1 MKLMKINTFFIAAL
15 ALTVGCGGANYPD
28 GDSITSSYS
37 PDGIP
42 FVVSDTT
49 WRADM
54 QGNHRA
60 VVNVSAEEDAVVA
73 VLPWR
78 RADPRFDQK
87 KVLVVSAV
95 TGKEVKDVYIK
106 TMTDELG
113 EVVFRPESGVGEY
126 LLYYMPYKY
135 LKGWNDA
142 RYGKP
147 WNHYLPAEYHSD
159 ESWLAEV
166 MAGVDNITPCEVV
179 RFESRSDFDFLTSM
193 GTIATDEETA
203 AIRASNTQNP
213 AIFIEDRAF
222 PIRLKEEIPVRW
234 VTDGVHDNFKG
245 GAMRN
250 EYYTWQVAV
259 WAHLGKVDNVK
270 LSFSDFTN
278 GSSIISSS
286 EVTCFNQEGTNW
298 DGSHLDFTVNVEK
311 DKIQALWCGV
321 QIPEDAKSGV
331 YSGTVTITG
340 DNIEAR
346 SVNVSIDVANEVLAD
361 KGDGDL
367 WRHARLRWLNSQ
379 IGVDSLPVTPYDAM
393 ALEGAT
399 ITASGKTVKLAANGL
414 IESAVINDKE
424 VFSAPVSFEVVT
436 SKGTVSFDGGSLSAA
451 KVSDGLV
458 EWTSTEKKSGLEFTT
473 TASME
478 YDGYIKYDIHVKSD
492 GKIDVKDIKLVNS
505 FSSYASKYFMGVG
518 YKGGLRPAK
527 NTFNWDGPY
536 DSFWMGNELVGA
548 HIEYRGG
555 TYHGPLIQDYKPA
568 PTPQWSND
576 GKGKVEEYSAA
587 AGTSKVVASTGAN
600 TIDSKGLN
608 FEFDVLLTP
617 VKPLDPEKQFTQR
630 YFHNLPVRFEK
641 AAEEGANIC
650 NIHHARNLNPVINYP
665 FIVRDSLIDFIK
677 EHHEKDRKVKLYYT
691 IRELSNY
698 CKEIYAFSSLANE
711 IYQPGPGYG
720 TPWHTEHLIDG
731 YKAAWYTE
739 LPGETADAAL
749 VTSGFSRYINY
760 YLEGLRWMFENYEI
774 DGIYMDD
781 VSFDRTVMKR
791 MRKIMEEYRP
801 GSLIDLHS
809 NTGYSIGPMN
819 QYTDFFPYVDRLWF
833 GESFQY
839 NAMTPDEWFVTFSGV
854 PFGQMS
860 EMLQGGGNRFL
871 GMVYGATGR
880 HSYSQ
885 FNPAPMWALWD
896 SFGIKDAEVVGYWS
910 ETPAVASSN
919 PSILATS
926 YVKDGKTLI
935 AIGNFSDKDCES
947 KITIDYKALGL
958 DEKSVTVVA
967 PEIKDF
973 QGASELN
980 TNPTVKI
987 KAKEGIILQVS
998 QK

>member
-1 MKLMKINTFFIAAL
+1 MKFNSLIAATL
-15 ALTVGCGGANYPD
+15 LLITGCGTSYPD
-28 GDSITSSYS
+28 GDSINKSFA

-42 FVVSDTT
+42 FTVVDTA

-60 VVNVSAEEDAVVA
+60 IVKVSSTEEAVVA
-73 VLPWR
+73 ALPWR

-87 KVLVVSAV
+87 KVLVVSAA
-95 TGKEVKDVYIK
+95 TGQEVKDVYIK
-106 TMTDELG
+106 SMSDELG
-113 EVVFRPESGVGEY
+113 EIVFKPESGSGEY
-126 LLYYMPYKY
+126 YLYYMPYKY

-142 RYGKP
+142 RYGEP
-147 WNHYLPAEYHSD
+147 WNHYLPAEYEAD
-159 ESWLAEV
+159 QEWLENV
-166 MAGVDNITPCEVV
+166 KKDIDNIPECKVE
-179 RFESRSDFDFLTSM
+179 RFESRSEFDFLTSM
-193 GTIATDEETA
+193 GTIATDKEVEKM
-203 AIRASNTQNP
+203 RNKFTQNP

-222 PIRLKEEIPVRW
+222 PIRLREEIPVRW
-234 VTDGVHDNFKG
+234 VNDGVNDNFKG

-259 WAHLGKVDNVK
+259 WALLGDVENVK
-270 LSFSDFTN
+270 LKFSDLKN
-278 GSSIISSS
+278 GNETISSS
-286 EVTCFNQEGTNW
+286 EITCFNQEGTNW
-298 DGSHLDFTVNVEK
+298 DGKPLDFTINVEK

-321 QIPEDAKSGV
+321 QIPESAKAGIYRGV
-331 YSGTVTITG
+331 VTITG
-340 DNIEAR
+340 DNIEPQ
-346 SVNVSIDVANEVLAD
+346 SVNIAIDVENQILAD

-379 IGVDSLPVTPYDAM
+379 IGVDSLPVAPYEAM
-393 ALEGAT
+393 ELNKNT
-399 ITASGKTVKLAANGL
+399 IIASGKEVTLSANGL
-414 IESAVINDKE
+414 VESAIINGKQI
-424 VFSAPVSFEVVT
+424 FASPISFEVITDKGGVT
-436 SKGTVSFDGGSLSAA
+436 FKGGELTAT

-458 EWTSTEKKSGLEFTT
+458 EWTSSQKQGDIEFICN
-473 TASME
+473 ASME
-478 YDGYIKYDIHVKSD
+478 YDGYIRYNLEIKSA
-492 GKIDVKDIKLVNS
+492 KTINVKDVRLVNS
-505 FSSYASKYFMGVG
+505 FSSYTSKYFMGVG
-518 YKGGLRPAK
+518 YKGGLRPSK
-527 NTFNWDGPY
+527 HTFNWDGPY
-536 DSFWMGNELVGA
+536 DSFWMGNELAGA

-576 GKGKVEEYSAA
+576 GKGKVEILTAT
-587 AGTSKVVASTGAN
+587 AGASKVIASTGAN
-600 TIDSKGLN
+600 SIDSKGLS
-608 FEFDVLLTP
+608 FDFDILLTP
-617 VKPLDPEKQFTQR
+617 VKQLDPEKQFTQR
-630 YFHNLPVRFEK
+630 YFHSLPVKFEK
-641 AAEEGANIC
+641 AAQEGANIC

-665 FIVRDSLIDFIK
+665 FIVRDSLIDFIDK
-677 EHHEKDRKVKLYYT
+677 QHEQERKVKLYYT

-698 CKEIYAFSSLANE
+698 TKEIYAFSSLGNE

-760 YLEGLRWMFENYEI
+760 YLEGLRWMYENYKL

-791 MRKIMEEYRP
+791 MRKISAEYRP
-801 GSLIDLHS
+801 GALVDLHS

-839 NAMTPDEWFVTFSGV
+839 NAMTPDEWFVTFSGI

-885 FNPAPMWALWD
+885 FNPSPVWALWE
-896 SFGIKDAEVVGYWS
+896 SFGIKDAEIVGYWS
-910 ETPAVASSN
+910 EKPAVTCNNS
-919 PSILATS
+919 LVKATA
-926 YVKDGKTLI
+926 YVKDGQTLI
-935 AIGNFSDKDCES
+935 AVGNFSDKDCNV
-947 KITIDYKALGL
+947 KVTIDFKALGL
-958 DEKSVTVVA
+958 DASKVKVTS
-967 PEIKDF
+967 PEIERF
-973 QGASELN
+973 QKAASYDKSPN
-980 TNPTVKI
+980 ISI
-987 KAKEGIILQVS
+987 KAKEGVILLVN
-998 QK
+998 